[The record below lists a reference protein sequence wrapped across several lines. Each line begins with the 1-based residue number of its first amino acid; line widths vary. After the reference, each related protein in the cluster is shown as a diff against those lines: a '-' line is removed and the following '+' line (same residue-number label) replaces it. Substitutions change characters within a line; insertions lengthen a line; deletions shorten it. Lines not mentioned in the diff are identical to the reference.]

1 MKECNYCHVE
11 KELNEFPLK
20 KDGTRSGNC
29 LVCKEKRKNYNATN
43 KEAITRK
50 KQVYY
55 EKNKDDILEDR
66 KEYYEEN
73 KDIILARNKAKYEEN
88 KVEYLEYKK
97 EYYLEHQEHYS
108 QLSKKDRRENPAK
121 YLLKNAKKR
130 AKDKN
135 LPIDITIED
144 IIIPDVCPVLGI
156 PLVIGNTLEE
166 RDSSPSLDRIIPEL
180 GYVKGNIRV
189 ISFKANSLKKD
200 GSIEDFE
207 KIIRYIKESH
217 ETETK

>member
-1 MKECNYCHVE
+1 MKKCNYCHVE

-29 LVCKEKRKNYNATN
+29 LFCKEKRKNYLKQN
-43 KEAITRK
+43 KEVISEKRK
-50 KQVYY
+50 VYY
-55 EKNKDDILEDR
+55 EENKEEILEDR

-73 KDIILARNKAKYEEN
+73 KNVILARNKANYEEN

-108 QLSKKDRRENPAK
+108 ELNKKDRRENPAK
-121 YLLKNAKKR
+121 YLLRNANKR

-156 PLVIGNTLEE
+156 PLVMGNSLEE

-180 GYVKGNIRV
+180 GYVKGNIKV

-207 KIIRYIKESH
+207 KIIRYIKGENNA
-217 ETETK
+217 